1 MYRRQS
7 FCGPVGD
14 GIISKA
20 ISALI
25 VKVLDLLNLDF
36 EKACENHDINWNNG
50 PNTRDDIL
58 FSLNVYDLAKSQK
71 GAIIA
76 WWVGLIGC
84 IMFRITAIIY
94 KILIKI

>member
-7 FCGPVGD
+7 LCGPAGD

-36 EKACENHDINWNNG
+36 EKACENHDIN
-50 PNTRDDIL
+50 
-58 FSLNVYDLAKSQK
+58 
-71 GAIIA
+71 
-76 WWVGLIGC
+76 
-84 IMFRITAIIY
+84 
-94 KILIKI
+94 